1 MDEHELTPREARILG
16 AVIRNFV
23 ETAEPTASRTV
34 ARKNELGLS
43 PATIRNTM
51 SDLTQRGYL
60 TQPHPSAGRVPTDK
74 GYRYYVRSLMR
85 IERVTPEDVR
95 QLEAGVGSAGTGD
108 EVLKR
113 AIQALSV
120 VTSELGIGLGPS
132 PTDGRLERIELVGL
146 SSERILIVIAIASGP
161 VRTIFVET
169 RVEVA
174 ESELGAVAS
183 FLNERLAGL
192 SLREVRET
200 YRDRLGG
207 LPSEHAELLNI
218 FLEQADH
225 AFAPAPAGD
234 EVILGPASSLAS
246 QPEFASRENLRNLIE
261 LTERRDI
268 LAEALRLRRA
278 RGIVISIGDEHSLPT
293 LLDFSLVTT
302 QYEVSGVRGTIGVIG
317 PTRMPYERVVSVVQ
331 YTARLLSSVPQ
342 AGA

>member
-1 MDEHELTPREARILG
+1 MDEYELTPREARILA
-16 AVIRNFV
+16 AVIQNFV

-34 ARKNELGLS
+34 ARRNELGLS

-74 GYRYYVRSLMR
+74 AYRYYVRSLMR
-85 IERVTPEDVR
+85 IETATPEDVR
-95 QLEAGVGSAGTGD
+95 QLEAGVAAAGPAD

-120 VTSELGIGLGPS
+120 VTSELGIGLGPT

-146 SSERILIVIAIASGP
+146 SSERILIVLAIASGP

-169 RVEVA
+169 PIEVE

-183 FLNERLAGL
+183 LLNERLAGL
-192 SLREVRET
+192 SLREVRES
-200 YRDRLGG
+200 YRNRLGQ
-207 LPSEHAELLNI
+207 LPTEHAELLNI
-218 FLEQADH
+218 FLEQADQ

-246 QPEFASRENLRNLIE
+246 QPEFSSRESLRNLIE
-261 LTERRDI
+261 LTERRDV
-268 LAEALRLRRA
+268 LAEALRRRQA
-278 RGIVISIGDEHSLPT
+278 RGIVISIGEEHGLPP

-302 QYEVSGVRGTIGVIG
+302 QYESSGVRGMIGVIG
-317 PTRMPYERVVSVVQ
+317 PTRMPYERVVAVVQ
-331 YTARLLSSVPQ
+331 YTARLLSSVHHS
-342 AGA
+342 GA